1 MRGMWKRS
9 YGRAT
14 KAPPDERG
22 GNRHAQPTATAPHP
36 DSTRPSHWHSTV
48 KSTAVDPFR
57 NFGPAYTYAI
67 SRAGS
72 RSARLQSHTIPG
84 FCADQANGES
94 SCLRQL
100 FGHGAPSA
108 IHCLKFWISASW
120 LIGGVIRTLPFGRTP
135 GLNPQ
140 STSGSSVM

>member
-1 MRGMWKRS
+1 MATCHCAAVPSPRWKRAYWS
-9 YGRAT
+9 WSRALRRFAGISNLPAVPRAPSPSELAPYEGRYTSEVIGEHTIDSASRAVAT
-14 KAPPDERG
+14 K
-22 GNRHAQPTATAPHP
+22 
-36 DSTRPSHWHSTV
+36 SYHSRV
-48 KSTAVDPFR
+48 
-57 NFGPAYTYAI
+57 
-67 SRAGS
+67 
-72 RSARLQSHTIPG
+72 
-84 FCADQANGES
+84 CADQANGES

-120 LIGGVIRTLPFGRTP
+120 LIGGVVRISPFGRMP